1 MVCTIPKDCYCLNLL
16 SLFES
21 RAHVLFLCRSQA
33 SDVLVVDG
41 TSTHS
46 SVVSPL
52 QPLLSLETPF
62 QLLGIIQH
70 W

>member
-1 MVCTIPKDCYCLNLL
+1 M
-16 SLFES
+16 
-21 RAHVLFLCRSQA
+21 LFLCRSQA
-33 SDVLVVDG
+33 SDVLVVDAA
-41 TSTHS
+41 STHS